1 MEALSIGVP
10 MKDTDIALRTNL
22 VTLTEE
28 DGPFAERTILDHSA
42 GEISTEDAAV
52 LLEAVKAELQDE
64 TYQFYVGTSYRHL
77 LIWDQGQVLDLTAPH
92 DHLGQKIGPFLPED
106 ETLRRMMVRSYEIL
120 KEHPLNLAR
129 KAAGKN
135 PANCLW
141 FWGAGTKPLLPS
153 FEKKTGKK
161 GAMISA
167 VDLLKGIAVGSGMT
181 QYFGGGG
188 RRHPGNQLRRKSP
201 GSGGSPDP
209 GRLRF
214 RVCPR
219 GGSR

>member
-1 MEALSIGVP
+1 M
-10 MKDTDIALRTNL
+10 
-22 VTLTEE
+22 
-28 DGPFAERTILDHSA
+28 
-42 GEISTEDAAV
+42 

-135 PANCLW
+135 PPTA
-141 FWGAGTKPLLPS
+141 S
-153 FEKKTGKK
+153 
-161 GAMISA
+161 
-167 VDLLKGIAVGSGMT
+167 GSGAPAPSRC
-181 QYFGGGG
+181 F
-188 RRHPGNQLRRKSP
+188 PPLRR
-201 GSGGSPDP
+201 
-209 GRLRF
+209 RRE
-214 RVCPR
+214 RR
-219 GGSR
+219 GP